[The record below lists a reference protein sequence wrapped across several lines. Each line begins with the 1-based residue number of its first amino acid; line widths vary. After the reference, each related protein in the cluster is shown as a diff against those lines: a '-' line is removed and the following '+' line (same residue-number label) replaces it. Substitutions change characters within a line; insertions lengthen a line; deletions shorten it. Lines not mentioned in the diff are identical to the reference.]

1 MIVSRPVITVIA
13 AALLVLGAVS
23 GAQSSTV
30 QSVVGVVV
38 AGDSG
43 WGREKPPVALDHLPT
58 ANPTDDSGWG

>member
-1 MIVSRPVITVIA
+1 MIAV
-13 AALLVLGAVS
+13 ALLALGAIS

-43 WGREKPPVALDHLPT
+43 WGSVEPPVALDHLPA